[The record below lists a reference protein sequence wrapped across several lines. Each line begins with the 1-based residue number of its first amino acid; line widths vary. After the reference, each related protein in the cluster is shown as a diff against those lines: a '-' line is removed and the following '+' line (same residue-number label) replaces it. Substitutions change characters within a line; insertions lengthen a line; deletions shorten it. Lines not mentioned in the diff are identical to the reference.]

1 MCRDIIDDRLAA
13 IFDYILDYQ
22 GVDEASFASE
32 LINKF
37 KLMIGEMIDELK
49 DGFENEMQDVAVFLR
64 GNVDKIVKDGL
75 GPDMEIF
82 ASMATNKIME

>member
-49 DGFENEMQDVAVFLR
+49 DGFENEM
-64 GNVDKIVKDGL
+64 
-75 GPDMEIF
+75 
-82 ASMATNKIME
+82 